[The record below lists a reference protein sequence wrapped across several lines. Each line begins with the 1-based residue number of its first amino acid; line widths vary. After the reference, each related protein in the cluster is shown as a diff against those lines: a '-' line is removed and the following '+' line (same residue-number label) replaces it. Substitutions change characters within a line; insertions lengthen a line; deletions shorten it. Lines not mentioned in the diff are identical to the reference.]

1 MELTANK
8 REPGE
13 AKTLRSQGH
22 IPAIVYNKIV
32 NIPVSVEL
40 RAFDRVFRSQGTS
53 SIIDLDIDGDSREVL
68 VKAVQMD
75 KRRREPRHVDFY
87 EVTAGQ
93 TVEVGVHINLV
104 GTPAGIKEGGMLDVQ
119 RREILIRVLPRLIPH
134 AVELDVS
141 GLTIGDSLHISDLV
155 AKLPAETEILD
166 DLESTIVTMVPPRI
180 EEEPEPTEQLL
191 EPALVGEEG
200 DEGEGEE
207 GGEPRVQRDA
217 NDDEG

>member
-8 REPGE
+8 REPGA

-22 IPAIVYNKIV
+22 IPGIVYNKIV

-40 RAFDRVFRSQGTS
+40 RAFDKVFRSQGTS

-75 KRRREPRHVDFY
+75 KRRRLPQHIDFY

-119 RREILIRVLPRLIPH
+119 RREVLISVLPRLIPH
-134 AVELDVS
+134 DVELDVS
-141 GLTIGDSLHISDLV
+141 EMVIGDSLHISDIV
-155 AKLPAETEILD
+155 AKLPAEAEVLD
-166 DLESTIVTMVPPRI
+166 DPTSTIVTMVPPRI
-180 EEEPEPTEQLL
+180 EEEPEPTEELL

-200 DEGEGEE
+200 EEGEGEE
-207 GGEPRVQRDA
+207 GAEPRAQEDG
-217 NDDEG
+217 DDE

>member
-8 REPGE
+8 REPGK
-13 AKTLRSQGH
+13 AKTLRSRGH
-22 IPAIVYNKIV
+22 IPGVVYNKNV

-40 RAFDRVFRSQGTS
+40 RAFDKVFRSQGTS

-75 KRRREPRHVDFY
+75 KRRREPRHIDFY

-104 GTPAGIKEGGMLDVQ
+104 GTAAGIKEGGMLDVQ
-119 RREILIRVLPRLIPH
+119 RREVLIRVLPRLIPH
-134 AVELDVS
+134 DVELDISEMV
-141 GLTIGDSLHISDLV
+141 IGDSRHISDIV
-155 AKLPAETEILD
+155 AKLPAEAELLD
-166 DLESTIVTMVPPRI
+166 DPESTIVTMVPPRI
-180 EEEPEPTEQLL
+180 EEEPEPVEELL

-200 DEGEGEE
+200 EEGEGEE
-207 GGEPRVQRDA
+207 GAEPRAERDA
-217 NDDEG
+217 DDE